1 MKIDGGKPPENA
13 DVVKLQK
20 SGKNGRLETTE
31 QSRVADK
38 VDLSGQAR
46 EIAEILG
53 AVKALPEVRTEKVAE
68 IKGLIDSGKY
78 VVEPAKVAQRMID
91 EIV

>member
-1 MKIDGGKPPENA
+1 MKIHGEKPPEKA
-13 DVVKLQK
+13 DVAKLQK
-20 SGKNGRLETTE
+20 VGKNE
-31 QSRVADK
+31 QFKATGGSRVADK
-38 VDLSGQAR
+38 VDLSGEAR
-46 EIAEILG
+46 EIAEIKG

-78 VVEPAKVAQRMID
+78 NVEPAKVAQRMID

>member
-1 MKIDGGKPPENA
+1 MKIHGGKPPENA

-20 SGKNGRLETTE
+20 SGKNGRLEPSE
-31 QSRVADK
+31 QPRAADK

-46 EIAEILG
+46 EIAEIMG
-53 AVKALPEVRTEKVAE
+53 AVKALPDFRTEKVAE

-78 VVEPAKVAQRMID
+78 GIEPEKVAQRMID

>member
-1 MKIDGGKPPENA
+1 MKIHGEKPPEKA
-13 DVVKLQK
+13 DVAKLQNV
-20 SGKNGRLETTE
+20 GKNGQIKATGE
-31 QSRVADK
+31 SRVADK
-38 VDLSGQAR
+38 VDLSGEAR
-46 EIAEILG
+46 EIAEIMG

-78 VVEPAKVAQRMID
+78 NVEPAKVARRMID